1 MKVTYWTGARISDVV
16 MIGHG
21 HVGRDGVQ
29 RFRQQKNRGP
39 GLCPVVRS
47 LPDHAAAMAEDRAM
61 MHQVIMPF
69 RGT

>member
-29 RFRQQKNRGP
+29 RFRQQKTGDLAYVPWSDPCQITPPRWRRIEP
-39 GLCPVVRS
+39 
-47 LPDHAAAMAEDRAM
+47 
-61 MHQVIMPF
+61 
-69 RGT
+69 